1 MKKLLVVLMLITCT
15 FTMQACFIQFPLFLD
30 VPRIDVLDD
39 TLTYN
44 GKEYQFI
51 DYNIGIGYNYISPIT
66 RVGWTHGP
74 YMKKS
79 GVYTFDDDLEKNF
92 IRVEGSTPRIGVNK
106 EYNMIPVFECHIDK
120 IKVIGKTKIS
130 VTGNSMILVTEN
142 SVGYMDIEEV
152 GFNQLIDFETTL
164 ERTSSFSNG
173 YKGDVK
179 VILYEYP
186 FLSYRF
192 SLYLVDGKYIMEVS
206 DRHLD
211 YTYYPIQEEYYYL
224 FTK

>member
-120 IKVIGKTKIS
+120 IEVIAKSNIW
-130 VTGNSMILVTEN
+130 VTGNSV
-142 SVGYMDIEEV
+142 YMDIEV
-152 GFNQLIDFETTL
+152 IGFNQLIDFETSI
-164 ERTSSFSNG
+164 EETSSFNNS
-173 YKGDVK
+173 YQYTVY
-179 VILYEYP
+179 VSLFEYP
-186 FLSYRF
+186 FLSFMF
-192 SLYLVDGKYIMEVS
+192 SIFLVDGQYIMDV
-206 DRHLD
+206 LD
-211 YTYYPIQEEYYYL
+211 SHNKATYYPIQEAYLYL

>member
-51 DYNIGIGYNYISPIT
+51 HYNLGINYNHTSPIT

-74 YMKKS
+74 YLYKM
-79 GVYTFDDDLEKNF
+79 GVYTFDEDLEKNF

-106 EYNMIPVFECHIDK
+106 EYNMIPVFECQINK
-120 IKVIGKTKIS
+120 IWVPGKSIGSK
-130 VTGNSMILVTEN
+130 
-142 SVGYMDIEEV
+142 DIEV
-152 GFNQLIDFETTL
+152 MGFNQLVNFETSI
-164 ERTSSFSNG
+164 ERTSSFNNS
-173 YKGDVK
+173 YQYTVY
-179 VILYEYP
+179 VRLFEYP
-186 FLSYRF
+186 FLSYMF
-192 SLYLVDGKYIMEVS
+192 SILLVDGQYIMDVL
-206 DRHLD
+206 DRHANQ
-211 YTYYPIQEEYYYL
+211 TFYPIQAEYYYL